1 MALAL
6 RLGTAPCVN
15 AAESGRPFVLRS
27 YQGKAWLSKQKQY
40 RSILLGVG
48 SPMSYSL
55 LTDAVNKQ
63 VKGFAAQQDALSSI
77 LMRFVE
83 SLEEIE
89 SRVEAIDHNN
99 KDHKL
104 LDLERQIENLA
115 FNIQG
120 HAGSGVST
128 SDEEAKG
135 VTSPKSQEQVE
146 SPPSPPQ
153 KKGEKRKTLH
163 PSGEYSVVSMQAR
176 NRWRWATKQIRVKR
190 NLAKFSMAKMK
201 VDSQQSVGARLDRL
215 ENRLGS
221 VVEALSVFEAAK
233 SETEKPLQKPDIR
246 SEPEL
251 EVLLEPE
258 AEPEPKPEL
267 EPAPTPEEKNEEE
280 NEDVPDTRIED
291 LEKLTQVQNEEIKS
305 LREVIIGL
313 KEEISEMKSETE
325 KHDDAIKDG
334 QEKSDQSAIEI
345 TSISDEVASLSN
357 RIEKL
362 AQAAAASGQDPSILH
377 DHALEKAK
385 DAMIKVGKNVDFI
398 LGQPNQ
404 SVDDSLLEDM
414 KAIQEKL
421 PLAAEELEEAE
432 EDQYTL
438 IMGKCLR
445 LVRRLTEADLADPE
459 KPLLQNLVCENG
471 GGLRDMLE
479 RCIED
484 ILKTMNTFAQT
495 GRMQLDVY
503 DIQDWVSGQR
513 LNTKELQTIIDSL
526 QSEVAMK
533 AQQSALTKYAYREDL
548 DILNNGVNK
557 LMLDV
562 DEMRDKLLAEIA
574 AGKDKTADGA
584 QRLQE
589 VADGLGEAVRNCD
602 QLKADV
608 SGKAGAKETHAALS
622 ELGRNLNTVA
632 SNTFPKVDLEK
643 HLAAKIDKVS
653 QKILLIDEHAIK
665 SINIPHF
672 VVNP

>member
-1 MALAL
+1 
-6 RLGTAPCVN
+6 
-15 AAESGRPFVLRS
+15 
-27 YQGKAWLSKQKQY
+27 
-40 RSILLGVG
+40 
-48 SPMSYSL
+48 MSYSL
-55 LTDAVNKQ
+55 TEAVNKQ
-63 VKGFAAQQDALSSI
+63 LKGYAAQQDALSSI

-120 HAGSGVST
+120 HAGSGVAT
-128 SDEEAKG
+128 SGEGAKG
-135 VTSPKSQEQVE
+135 VTSSKSQEQVE
-146 SPPSPPQ
+146 CPPSPQ
-153 KKGEKRKTLH
+153 QNMDEKKRKTLH
-163 PSGEYSVVSMQAR
+163 PSGEYSVVSIQAR

-221 VVEALSVFEAAK
+221 VVEALSIFEAAK
-233 SETEKPLQKPDIR
+233 NETEKPFQKPDVR
-246 SEPEL
+246 LEPES

-258 AEPEPKPEL
+258 AEPEPEPQPEL
-267 EPAPTPEEKNEEE
+267 EPAPTPEEKIEEKK
-280 NEDVPDTRIED
+280 EDVPDTRIED
-291 LEKLTQVQNEEIKS
+291 LEKLTQIQDEEIKS

-345 TSISDEVASLSN
+345 TSISDELASLSN
-357 RIEKL
+357 RVEKL

-414 KAIQEKL
+414 KTIQEKL

-438 IMGKCLR
+438 IMGKSLR

-471 GGLRDMLE
+471 DGLRDMLE

-484 ILKTMNTFAQT
+484 ILKTMNIFAQT

-513 LNTKELQTIIDSL
+513 LNTKELQKIIDSL

-589 VADGLGEAVRNCD
+589 VADGLGEAVRNCE
-602 QLKADV
+602 QLKADM

-653 QKILLIDEHAIK
+653 QNYYLLTNTSVIK
-665 SINIPHF
+665 TINISYF